1 MALIWICRT
10 IHFELGYCQPNG
22 WLCSLQPI
30 SRPSSCNYRWQLRI
44 NINSTCWTCMRM
56 SLHTLQVA
64 GKNKTNNTSFSGH
77 HHKHIQ
83 LHADVFQWTTESF
96 LPINRSGPTKLLQQ
110 SWDLL
115 RSADLQCE
123 LMSLQ
128 RNISCREITCLIRR
142 WSTSME
148 HTITVENKSIHC
160 DVQQLKDQ
168 QKKTHS
174 KKRLGSKQ

>member
-1 MALIWICRT
+1 MQLSLTAQKSISIQHAEPVWECHC
-10 IHFELGYCQPNG
+10 IHYK
-22 WLCSLQPI
+22 
-30 SRPSSCNYRWQLRI
+30 SR
-44 NINSTCWTCMRM
+44 
-56 SLHTLQVA
+56 
-64 GKNKTNNTSFSGH
+64 GKTRQTNTNNTSFSGH
-77 HHKHIQ
+77 HHKTHQ

-128 RNISCREITCLIRR
+128 GNISCREITCLIRR

-168 QKKTHS
+168 QKKHIPRKGWDQS
-174 KKRLGSKQ
+174 NSGGIHPPKS